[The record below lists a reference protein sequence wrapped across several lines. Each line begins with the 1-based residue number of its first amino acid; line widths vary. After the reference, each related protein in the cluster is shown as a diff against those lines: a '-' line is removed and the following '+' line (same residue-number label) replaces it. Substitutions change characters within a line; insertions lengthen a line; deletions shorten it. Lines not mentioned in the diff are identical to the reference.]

1 MQDNYEAPVT
11 GSVRVEIET
20 AQVIADFLLVFLQM
34 SDSPLTMDQI
44 KEFSAFRDVVKA
56 GPTQELKFKPG
67 QSVLSDGIILGSGPK
82 CMFDRHIALKY
93 LRAMISNTMTDEL
106 QVSLQLALVGAVAT
120 KGPKVNTGING
131 KFCAGTFGYSDPEQA
146 KDYLSGHVNEIIVK
160 RNKTLRH
167 CMPSYFDQG
176 PNFYLGVERKEFY
189 ATQGA

>member
-11 GSVRVEIET
+11 GSVRVDIQT

-146 KDYLSGHVNEIIVK
+146 KDYLSGHVNEIVVK

-176 PNFYLGVERKEFY
+176 PNFYLGVERKEFH